1 MAYQTNEEISVDIAD
16 LTERLRQIRV
26 DKGLPHDPKPR
37 PKIVDIALSHAIIDR
52 MGPLKAIVIK
62 YASLLSQGQ
71 FTRIDTDKLAKYEDY
86 SHLLGRSKGFFSAI
100 YGWGAYSALEAIKR
114 INEAIDSGNTDVL
127 SATEKVRILH
137 YCIGFMSRDE
147 GMRHEAYEY
156 RQATGES
163 PEGKYDDEA
172 AFQAALEAVR
182 AQIPSKEE
190 ENLYE

>member
-1 MAYQTNEEISVDIAD
+1 MAYQTNKEIRVESAD
-16 LTERLRQIRV
+16 LTERLRQIRI
-26 DKGLPHDPKPR
+26 DKGLPPDPEPR

-52 MGPLKAIVIK
+52 MEPFKAIVIK
-62 YASLLSQGQ
+62 YASLLSQGK
-71 FTRIDTDKLAKYEDY
+71 FVSIDTDKLAKYREYADFLRY
-86 SHLLGRSKGFFSAI
+86 STGLISGVYGMGASA
-100 YGWGAYSALEAIKR
+100 ALSCMDR
-114 INEAIDSGNTDVL
+114 INQAITDGTADML
-127 SATEKVRILH
+127 SATEQARHLH
-137 YCIGFMSRDE
+137 YDIGFMSRDE

>member
-1 MAYQTNEEISVDIAD
+1 MAYQTSVDIAD

-26 DKGLPHDPKPR
+26 DKGLPPDTKPR

-52 MGPLKAIVIK
+52 MEPFKAIVIK
-62 YASLLSQGQ
+62 YASLLAQGK
-71 FTRIDTDKLAKYEDY
+71 FVPIDTDKLAKYREYADFLRY
-86 SHLLGRSKGFFSAI
+86 STGLISGVYGMGASA
-100 YGWGAYSALEAIKR
+100 ALSCMDR
-114 INEAIDSGNTDVL
+114 INLAIADGTTDML
-127 SATEKVRILH
+127 SATEQARHLH
-137 YCIGFMSRDE
+137 YDIGFMSRDE

-156 RQATGES
+156 RQETGES

-190 ENLYE
+190 DNLYE